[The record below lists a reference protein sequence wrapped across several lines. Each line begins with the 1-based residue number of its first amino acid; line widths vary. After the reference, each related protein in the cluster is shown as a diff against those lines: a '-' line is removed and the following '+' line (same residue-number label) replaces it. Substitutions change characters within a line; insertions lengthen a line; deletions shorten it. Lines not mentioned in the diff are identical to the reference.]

1 MIKKLLQT
9 LHAPAERA
17 DEKILKQ
24 QTDILTDQS
33 LLVDVLNAVS
43 TAVVILNPERQI
55 IFGNRTILEILEK
68 DNVSDITGFR
78 VGEVMGCIHSDEADG
93 GCGTTEFCRM
103 CGAVNAMLSAQKGRV
118 DIQECRITHKEG
130 SKAYDL
136 RVMASPLTVNGLEF
150 TVFSILDI
158 ATEKRKD
165 VLERIFMH
173 DLLNTAG
180 GLQGFSRLLRT
191 ATEDDL
197 TEYSEIV
204 NNLADKLVD
213 EIQIQRQLMQA
224 ENSQLKTK
232 PTQINTHDVLIK
244 VKNTYLNH
252 EVASSRFIVIH
263 PGAEEFTF
271 SSDETLLMRVIGNMT
286 KNALEAI
293 KSGETITLSCS
304 KKDDKIRFSVQNPG
318 EMPQEAKL
326 QVFQR
331 SFSTKGSGRGLGTYS
346 IKLLGEQYLNG
357 KVGFTSSSEEGT
369 IFFGDF
375 PEALF

>member
-1 MIKKLLQT
+1 M
-9 LHAPAERA
+9 
-17 DEKILKQ
+17 
-24 QTDILTDQS
+24 
-33 LLVDVLNAVS
+33 
-43 TAVVILNPERQI
+43 
-55 IFGNRTILEILEK
+55 
-68 DNVSDITGFR
+68 
-78 VGEVMGCIHSDEADG
+78 
-93 GCGTTEFCRM
+93 
-103 CGAVNAMLSAQKGRV
+103 
-118 DIQECRITHKEG
+118 
-130 SKAYDL
+130 
-136 RVMASPLTVNGLEF
+136 
-150 TVFSILDI
+150 
-158 ATEKRKD
+158 
-165 VLERIFMH
+165 
-173 DLLNTAG
+173 
-180 GLQGFSRLLRT
+180 
-191 ATEDDL
+191 
-197 TEYSEIV
+197 
-204 NNLADKLVD
+204 
-213 EIQIQRQLMQA
+213 
-224 ENSQLKTK
+224 
-232 PTQINTHDVLIK
+232 
-244 VKNTYLNH
+244 NH